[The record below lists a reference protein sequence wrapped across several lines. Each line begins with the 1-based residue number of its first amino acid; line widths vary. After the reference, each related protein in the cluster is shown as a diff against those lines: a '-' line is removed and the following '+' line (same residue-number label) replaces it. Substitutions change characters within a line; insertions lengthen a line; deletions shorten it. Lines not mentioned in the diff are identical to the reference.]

1 MPANTHLLVIYDNI
15 DFSAPIVYTFDL
27 LLSTYAIN
35 YEIMPLNR
43 LKLEN
48 RQLSGT
54 CVISYGKKFADI
66 GAGNQI
72 HIYASDLFGRDYL
85 KVNSMPVTPLNKYK
99 GQPIIYVGG
108 HGTDA
113 FVNKSQGRVETNLDI
128 IASSFF
134 MVSRYEEVTIN
145 TKDQFGRFPAT
156 ASLAY
161 KEGFLD
167 RPIVNEYIELLWDW
181 LDGLNLGFKRKKPW
195 GSTDFAVCLTHDMD
209 DITRYR
215 WVPPLIAIKNAIVSG
230 DIKRGWWICT
240 DYLKTKARLKSDPY
254 HDAFDYIVNLERKY
268 GFASSF
274 YFKADGERYSPDA
287 PYLKEIV
294 VQLQNNGFE
303 AGIHPGDNAYNN
315 RDILAL
321 EKEKLEEIAGGKISG
336 GRQHYLKWKVPASWR
351 EWEAVGLLY
360 DATLGFADHEGF
372 RCGICY
378 PFRPFDLFEN
388 RVIDLWEVPLT
399 VMDGTLDSYRGLT
412 PQQSIEI
419 LVHLL
424 DTVEKY
430 NGVFVFLWHNT
441 CMCEL
446 FTPGWKDCFEDFY
459 HEISTKNVTVN
470 TISDVIGR
478 WEKMPL

>member
-1 MPANTHLLVIYDNI
+1 MPENTHLLVIYDNI

-48 RQLSGT
+48 RKLDNI
-54 CVISYGKKFADI
+54 CVISYGKEYTDI

-72 HIYASDLFGRDYL
+72 HIYASDFYSREYL
-85 KVNSMPVTPLNKYK
+85 KVNSLPIRPLNHYK
-99 GQPIIYVGG
+99 GLPIIYKGG
-108 HGTDA
+108 HSYDP
-113 FVNKSQGRVETNLDI
+113 FVIKSQARIETNIDI

-134 MVSRYEEVTIN
+134 MVSRYEETLNNI
-145 TKDQFGRFPAT
+145 TDQFGRFPAT

-181 LDGLNLGFKRKKPW
+181 LDGLNLGFKRKKLW
-195 GSTDFAVCLTHDMD
+195 GSKDFAVCLTHDMD

-215 WVPPLIAIKNAIVSG
+215 SVPPLIAIKRAIVSG
-230 DIKRGWWICT
+230 DVKRGWWIWT
-240 DYLKTKARLKSDPY
+240 DYLKTRAHLKSDPY

-274 YFKADGERYSPDA
+274 YFRTDGERYSPDD
-287 PYLKEIV
+287 PYLEEMIV
-294 VQLQNNGFE
+294 RTQKNGFE
-303 AGIHPGDNAYNN
+303 LGLHSGDNAYNN

-321 EKEKLEEIAGGKISG
+321 EKEKLETIAGGKISG
-336 GRQHYLKWKVPASWR
+336 GRQHYLKWKGPASWR
-351 EWEAVGLLY
+351 DWEAVGLLY
-360 DATLGFADHEGF
+360 DATLGFTDHEGF

-388 RVIDLWEVPLT
+388 SVMSLWEVPLT

-412 PQQSIEI
+412 PQKSIEI
-419 LVHLL
+419 IVHLL
-424 DTVEKY
+424 DTVERY
-430 NGVFVFLWHNT
+430 NGIFVFLWHNT
-441 CMCEL
+441 YMCHL
-446 FTPGWKDCFEDFY
+446 FTPGWNDCFDDFY
-459 HEISTKNVTVN
+459 HEISTRNATVS
-470 TISDVIGR
+470 TISDVIGK
-478 WEKMPL
+478 W